1 MSNNTSSIKL
11 NKESFYIPKGYRI
24 RPSIVSIKEGSN
36 FRLFKRKNGELV
48 LQKEFIKTTEYLDDQ
63 SKMIR
68 PVWKDVETVNED

>member
-24 RPSIVSIKEGSN
+24 RSSIVSIKEGSN

>member
-11 NKESFYIPKGYRI
+11 NKEFFYIPKGYRI

-48 LQKEFIKTTEYLDDQ
+48 LQKEFIETTEYLDDQ

-68 PVWKDVETVNED
+68 QVWKDMETVNED

>member
-1 MSNNTSSIKL
+1 M
-11 NKESFYIPKGYRI
+11 
-24 RPSIVSIKEGSN
+24 SIKEGSK

-48 LQKEFIKTTEYLDDQ
+48 LQKEFIETTEYLDNQ

>member
-48 LQKEFIKTTEYLDDQ
+48 LQKEFIEITEYLDDQ

>member
-1 MSNNTSSIKL
+1 MSNNTSFIKL
-11 NKESFYIPKGYRI
+11 NKEFFYIPKGYRI

-48 LQKEFIKTTEYLDDQ
+48 LQKEFIETTEYLDDQ

>member
-11 NKESFYIPKGYRI
+11 NKESFYIPKEYRI